1 MEEEKWYKT
10 DMKYLRQQLINTKQ
24 NLKDKFGMYVVSI
37 EEAFNSY
44 KIATSKKL
52 EQLQMQVEDFESKE
66 IKNQQ
71 ISLDLDKFGI
81 IEEFISEI
89 PNYFN
94 VREYRK
100 YLDDLQY
107 AVSQ

>member
-81 IEEFISEI
+81 IEEFILEV

>member
-44 KIATSKKL
+44 KIAISKKL

-81 IEEFISEI
+81 IEEFILEV

>member
-1 MEEEKWYKT
+1 
-10 DMKYLRQQLINTKQ
+10 
-24 NLKDKFGMYVVSI
+24 MYVVSI

-81 IEEFISEI
+81 IEEFILEV

-107 AVSQ
+107 AVS

>member
-81 IEEFISEI
+81 IEEFILEV

-107 AVSQ
+107 AVS